1 MDIQSVVATMVLVEM
16 EKVVLME
23 SVKQSKLYK
32 S

>member
-23 SVKQSKLYK
+23 SVKQSKLSK